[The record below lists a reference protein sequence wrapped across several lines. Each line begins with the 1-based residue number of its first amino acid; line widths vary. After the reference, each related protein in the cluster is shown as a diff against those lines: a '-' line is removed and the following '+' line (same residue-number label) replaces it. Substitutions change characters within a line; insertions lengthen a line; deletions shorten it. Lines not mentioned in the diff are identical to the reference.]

1 VSKKSAVAG
10 GTEGTQQQGGQDNDV
25 ENMEPGGGKDK
36 KKRLNGASTPRKK
49 VQNER
54 NFLEY
59 RWLRKK
65 GRTQCVAEMIRKLEL
80 EFTGL
85 QETKSMDFS
94 YRYLESLAGNK

>member
-1 VSKKSAVAG
+1 
-10 GTEGTQQQGGQDNDV
+10 
-25 ENMEPGGGKDK
+25 
-36 KKRLNGASTPRKK
+36 